1 MILLN
6 KIIAEEACM
15 VWCQKRNGGTKS
27 RGWTF
32 PDGTICQ
39 TRRSKYGKPSYC
51 INGRCE
57 DFVCDFYDESQFA
70 QMPEL
75 CPIDREDNEV
85 SWRTGLRHREGGPTR
100 WISASGCHFN
110 CITPG
115 TGIRLVVSKSKSS
128 RSSIQLCET
137 DKYVSYILEK

>member
-1 MILLN
+1 
-6 KIIAEEACM
+6 M

-32 PDGTICQ
+32 PDGTLCQ
-39 TRRSKYGKPSYC
+39 TRRYKYGTRSSYC
-51 INGRCE
+51 INGKCE
-57 DFVCDFYDESQFA
+57 DFVCDYYDESQFA

-75 CPIDREDNEV
+75 CPIDRDDNEIT
-85 SWRTGLRHREGGPTR
+85 WRVGLRRRDNSR

-115 TGIRLVVSKSKSS
+115 SGIRLVISKNNKNAK
-128 RSSIQLCET
+128 SSIQLCET
-137 DKYVSYILEK
+137 DKYVSANFYNLRLLIE